1 MQRASPSSSGMVDPA
16 RVRRVE
22 KVNGVYPKVKQEVKS
37 ENSGCV
43 VYWMSRDQRVRD
55 NWALLYAQERACEVR
70 KPLVVIF
77 NVVPKFLE
85 ASARQF
91 GFMLKGL
98 AGVEKYLRDV
108 GIPFFLLTGDPVVNV
123 PDFVC
128 EHQASL
134 LVTDFSPL
142 RTPIAWKRGVAS
154 KISCEVDEVDAH
166 NIVPVW
172 CASPKIEYAAR
183 TIRPKIT
190 KQLPRF
196 LVKFPK
202 LETPHPYAWAGSM
215 PKNVDWAA
223 VDASLEIDRR
233 VPEVKM

>member
-1 MQRASPSSSGMVDPA
+1 
-16 RVRRVE
+16 
-22 KVNGVYPKVKQEVKS
+22 
-37 ENSGCV
+37 
-43 VYWMSRDQRVRD
+43 MSRDQRVKD
-55 NWALLYAQERACEVR
+55 NWALLHAQERASDAK
-70 KPLVVIF
+70 KPLVVVF
-77 NVVPKFLE
+77 NVVPKYLE
-85 ASARQF
+85 ATVRQL

-98 AGVEKYLRDV
+98 AEVEKDLKSA

-123 PDFVC
+123 PRFVC

-142 RTPIAWKRGVAS
+142 RTGRAWKRGVAS
-154 KISCEVDEVDAH
+154 KVSCDVDEVDAH

-172 CASPKIEYAAR
+172 CASSKIEYGAR

-202 LETPHPYAWAGSM
+202 LETPHPYAWSGSL
-215 PKNVDWAA
+215 PEDVDWSA
-223 VDASLEIDRR
+223 VDDSLEIDRH
-233 VPEVKM
+233 VPEVKT